1 MNNPY
6 NKLSLG
12 NKILSIVIA
21 VIVIFSIAG
30 FSINIFH
37 EVEYLEK
44 KFLEEKV
51 LVARIVGSYTAPD
64 LAFENKESAIQS
76 LSYLESDKSIINAHL
91 FDNKE
96 KHFVSLY
103 KSTYVPDLNILSR
116 ETKDLS
122 SNKLIVRE
130 AIKINEELFGYLVLE
145 ASTSAYAETL
155 ESSIRSF
162 VLIAFCLL
170 VIVILIAKPLAA
182 SVTTPI
188 TELANAAKL
197 VTREHKYI
205 TTVKVKESNEDEIT
219 DLVHAFNEMLLNIQL
234 RESERDEANQSLK
247 ENEELLRVMLH
258 SMVIAVITIDEN
270 GTIRTFNHAAEKIFG
285 YSESDVIGANGIML
299 LPVKQ
304 QIRLQSEVNYYHKTG
319 LLGVLANGVELHG
332 INSHAEEFPVY
343 LSVAE
348 MINPKTERA
357 NFIISCED
365 ITNKKLLDEQ
375 IRRTQKMDALGN
387 LTGGVAHDYNNML
400 GVILGYAELL
410 AMKSNLPAPLLKYVT
425 EISNAGERA
434 KKLTGKLLAFT
445 KQTSMESVAVN
456 INDLI
461 NNIENLIKRT
471 LTLKIKLNF
480 EFQNDL
486 WNVWIDSSDLED
498 AIVNLSINALHAMEK
513 GGDLTFSTKNIHLS
527 DIEAKAIQLDAGEYV
542 LLRVSD
548 SGIGMNESTR
558 VRIFEPFFSTKK
570 DKGTGLGLSQ
580 VYGFVKRAKGEIKV
594 YSEVGK
600 GAHFDLYLPRYQSD
614 ITAVQVEK
622 ESDESNDYSGNESIL
637 VVDDEE
643 GLRNLAKELLGS
655 YGYQI
660 KCAESAEQALELLDK
675 HAFDLMLSDVVMA
688 GMDGFELASLVRTN
702 YPKVKIQLASGFSDH
717 WKHPETVQDLKNELL
732 QKPYRKNELL
742 ERVRLLLDMR

>member
-103 KSTYVPDLNILSR
+103 KGTYVPDLNILSR
-116 ETKDLS
+116 KTKDLS
-122 SNKLIVRE
+122 NNKLIVRE

-145 ASTSAYAETL
+145 TSTNAYAETL
-155 ESSIRSF
+155 ENSIRGF
-162 VLIAFCLL
+162 VLIAFALL

-182 SVTTPI
+182 SVTAPI

-205 TTVKVKESNEDEIT
+205 TTVKVKESNEDEVS

-247 ENEELLRVMLH
+247 DNEELLRLMLH
-258 SMVIAVITIDEN
+258 NMVIAVITIDEN
-270 GTIRTFNHAAEKIFG
+270 GTIITFNHAAEKIFG
-285 YSESDVIGANGIML
+285 YSESDVIGASGIML

-304 QIRLQSEVNYYHKTG
+304 QVRLQSEVNYYHKTG
-319 LLGVLANGVELHG
+319 LLGVLANGIELHG

-365 ITNKKLLDEQ
+365 ITNKKLQEEQ
-375 IRRTQKMDALGN
+375 IKRTQRMDALGN

-400 GVILGYAELL
+400 GVILGYTELL
-410 AMKSNLPAPLLKYVT
+410 LMKTNLPESLQKYVV

-434 KKLTGKLLAFT
+434 RKLTSKLLAFT
-445 KQTSMESVAVN
+445 KQTSVEAVAVN
-456 INDLI
+456 INDLLT
-461 NNIENLIKRT
+461 NIENLVKRT

-480 EFQNDL
+480 VFEKDL
-486 WNVWIDSSDLED
+486 WNVWIDSSELED
-498 AIVNLSINALHAMEK
+498 AVVNISINAMHAMEK
-513 GGDLTFSTKNIHLS
+513 GGDLTFHTKNIVLS
-527 DIEAKAIQLDAGEYV
+527 EIEANAVQLKAGEYV
-542 LLRVSD
+542 LLRITD
-548 SGIGMNESTR
+548 SGKGMDEATR

-580 VYGFVKRAKGEIKV
+580 VYGFVKRARGEIKV

-600 GAHFDLYLPRYQSD
+600 GTHFDLYFPRYHSNITIAQNEQKQKDSSD
-614 ITAVQVEK
+614 YAGSEC
-622 ESDESNDYSGNESIL
+622 IL

-643 GLRNLAKELLGS
+643 GLRNLATELLSS
-655 YGYQI
+655 YGYKIQSV
-660 KCAESAEQALELLDK
+660 ESAEEALELLAK
-675 HAFDLMLSDVVMA
+675 QSFDLMLSDVVMA
-688 GMDGFELASLVRTN
+688 GMDGFELASVVRKK
-702 YPKVKIQLASGFSDH
+702 YPNIKIQLASGFSDN
-717 WKHPETVQDLKNELL
+717 WQNSEAVQDLKNDLL
-732 QKPYRKNELL
+732 QKPYRKDELL
-742 ERVRLLLDMR
+742 ERVRLLLDMK